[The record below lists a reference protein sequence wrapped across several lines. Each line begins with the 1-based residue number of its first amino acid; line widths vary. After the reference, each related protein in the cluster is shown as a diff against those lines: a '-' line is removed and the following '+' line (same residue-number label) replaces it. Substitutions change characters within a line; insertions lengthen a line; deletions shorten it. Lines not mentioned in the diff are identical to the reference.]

1 LGSVRGG
8 VDELAAR
15 IIELAWWGG
24 AAAMIGNP
32 TNGAHLKPATAWR
45 VTVEAWLRCQN
56 LIAVEFLKLPTL
68 NHVGMALLQFL
79 LSISDQKVSKNAFGV
94 YEMWFVSFSF
104 PKGEERIR
112 MLVNLK
118 IEKVNAIDKRWL
130 PLEKTEGE
138 FFACEIKHAGQLGQ
152 AIRYIEYGR
161 EKYMTTRQIPS
172 DTAPLN

>member
-1 LGSVRGG
+1 MGKRANSGTSSGYLFDVLFISAN
-8 VDELAAR
+8 LNS
-15 IIELAWWGG
+15 
-24 AAAMIGNP
+24 M
-32 TNGAHLKPATAWR
+32 K
-45 VTVEAWLRCQN
+45 QN
-56 LIAVEFLKLPTL
+56 LEKEFLKLPTL

-79 LSISDQKVSKNAFGV
+79 LSISNQKVSKNAFGV

-161 EKYMTTRQIPS
+161 EKNMTTRQIPS